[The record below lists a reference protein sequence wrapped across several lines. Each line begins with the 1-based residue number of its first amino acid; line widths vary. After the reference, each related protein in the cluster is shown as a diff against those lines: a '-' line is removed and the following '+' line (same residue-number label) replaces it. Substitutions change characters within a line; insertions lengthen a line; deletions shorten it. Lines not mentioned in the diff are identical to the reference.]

1 MQGMKYCPLP
11 LYVWSVSSA
20 AAVGSS
26 LWRGDRLYSVVTSH
40 KLLRTVLPLLFAY
53 QYAFY
58 ST

>member
-11 LYVWSVSSA
+11 LYVWWVSSA
-20 AAVGSS
+20 AAVGSP
-26 LWRGDRLYSVVTSH
+26 LWRGDCLYSVVTSH

-53 QYAFY
+53 QYAFS